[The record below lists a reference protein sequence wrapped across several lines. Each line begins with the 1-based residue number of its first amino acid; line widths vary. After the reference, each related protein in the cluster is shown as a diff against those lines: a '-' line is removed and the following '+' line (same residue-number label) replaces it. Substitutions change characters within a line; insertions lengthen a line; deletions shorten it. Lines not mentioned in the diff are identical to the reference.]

1 MPRTGARRSS
11 LEALSRGRWA
21 TRAPFGGW
29 GRCGLLISAPPMC
42 RAGWSRGSWGC
53 GRGRLLSGGRF
64 KPPRPFG
71 PPPPQAGGLRRRR
84 DGGAFPGNRGFLRIF
99 SRKCIRFAHFPE
111 KSAMQHTPKEQPLT
125 PGKPHRR
132 AHVVSHARPSV
143 LVLQPVFRSAPRR
156 GAHTAK
162 PNSIACELPAGPQA
176 ARMPRRRLGG
186 RTIAQSPRPFPSG
199 KGGEGSR
206 IRAAGNRCGGTGTPR
221 IGPLFRSW
229 SPIIPTGY
237 RCVKGRKI
245 FPMGNFCFDPL
256 THRHPA
262 GALTTPNG
270 KTNTE
275 RK

>member
-1 MPRTGARRSS
+1 MGDPRSLRRVGSLRAVDLSSSNVPGWVVARV
-11 LEALSRGRWA
+11 L
-21 TRAPFGGW
+21 GGVV
-29 GRCGLLISAPPMC
+29 GG
-42 RAGWSRGSWGC
+42 GC
-53 GRGRLLSGGRF
+53 LPAVDS
-64 KPPRPFG
+64 KPPG
-71 PPPPQAGGLRRRR
+71 PSGRPPQAGGLRRRR

-156 GAHTAK
+156 GAHAAK
-162 PNSIACELPAGPQA
+162 PNPVRLLATHRGCDA
-176 ARMPRRRLGG
+176 ARRPRRRLGG

-221 IGPLFRSW
+221 IGLLFRSW
-229 SPIIPTGY
+229 SPMIPTGH
-237 RCVKGRKI
+237 RCVKGRKN

-270 KTNTE
+270 KNKPE